1 MKHLLTIELMPGMIV
16 GEDVLTSDFKLV
28 FPKGTVI
35 TDDAITRLTLYGILS
50 VPIKD
55 TSKKTAG
62 EALAPDA
69 SFSDRVKASEEF
81 QEFKQNYEI
90 EIDTFKD
97 AINNVVEK
105 NAKLDVSSLIN
116 NSLNII
122 ASAKGQFSVVD
133 MLHNM
138 RDYDD
143 STFAHCLNVGLLSNV
158 SAGWLGLSPAEVEM
172 ATACGLLHDIG
183 KLFVPQEIV
192 TKPGKLTDYE
202 YGLIKRHPVEGYQLL
217 KKQNLD
223 PHICNAALMHHER
236 YDGSGYPLGIKETQI
251 DAYARL
257 VAICDVYDAMTAA
270 RCYRGP
276 LCPFRVVEIFEQ
288 EGLQKYDVA
297 YVLSFLEHI
306 VYTYINCHCRLSDGR
321 EGEIILINK
330 DHLSKPLVL
339 CEGKSIDLSKEND
352 LKIEA
357 LL

>member
-16 GEDVLTSDFKLV
+16 GEDVVTSDYQLV
-28 FPKGTVI
+28 FPKETVI
-35 TDDAITRLTLYGILS
+35 TDDVITKLTLYGILS
-50 VPIKD
+50 VAIKD
-55 TSKKTAG
+55 TSKKTASTPLS
-62 EALAPDA
+62 ENA

-90 EIDTFKD
+90 EIDNFKTV
-97 AINNVVEK
+97 INNVVEK

-116 NSLNII
+116 DSLNII
-122 ASAKGQFSVVD
+122 SSAKGQFSVVD

-143 STFAHCLNVGLLSNV
+143 STFAHSLNVGLLSNV
-158 SAGWLGLSPAEVEM
+158 LAGWLGLSTSEIEM

-202 YGLIKRHPVEGYQLL
+202 YGLIKRHPIEGYQLL

-223 PHICNAALMHHER
+223 SHICNSALMHHER
-236 YDGSGYPLGIKETQI
+236 YDGTGYPLGIKEGQI
-251 DAYARL
+251 DTYARL
-257 VAICDVYDAMTAA
+257 VSICDVYDAMTAA

-276 LCPFRVVEIFEQ
+276 MCPFSVVEIFEK
-288 EGLQKYDVA
+288 EGLQKYDVT
-297 YVLSFLEHI
+297 YVLTFLEHI
-306 VYTYINCHCRLSDGR
+306 VYTYINCRCKLTDGR
-321 EGEIILINK
+321 EGEIVLINK
-330 DHLSKPLVL
+330 DQLSKPLIL
-339 CEGKSIDLSKEND
+339 CDGQSIDLAKEKE